1 MKLKEKYSYSR
12 SGDRARSIREAVA
25 SELDGHDFDSGHL
38 EGMSRTLDKLQ
49 AFVSKLTEK
58 LHESGALS
66 DQAVL
71 DLLPGYERAD
81 E

>member
-1 MKLKEKYSYSR
+1 MKLKEKYAYSR
-12 SGDRARSIREAVA
+12 SGDVARSIEQAARETLNGAD
-25 SELDGHDFDSGHL
+25 SSSGHL
-38 EGMSRTLDKLQ
+38 EDMSRTLDNVQLFL
-49 AFVSKLTEK
+49 AKLTAK

-71 DLLPGYERAD
+71 DLLPGYDRAD